1 MSITVNGRSPLSLT
15 CVSAPT
21 TTISAR
27 FLRQLFNAASPAWVP
42 ITLYTAEHGFFTV
55 VVRPVVGTSIFDLSL
70 GLDWNASMR
79 ELLLGSGWILPSR
92 FDPVRF
98 FLPTLASTS
107 SASLDSS
114 TESARTLS
122 SVGNSAGGAVYS
134 SAGGAEERAVGAAVY
149 SSADGAEERAGG
161 AAVYSSA
168 GGAEERAV
176 GAAVYSSAGG
186 AEERAVGAAVYSS
199 AGGADE
205 RAVGAATSSSA
216 GGAGTS
222 EFLLEGFDLLQAI
235 LSASDLSHSVFL
247 NVGKEFLRRLLECHG
262 IDCALFQ
269 TVEQYQLA
277 ILNHLMLGL
286 FCYEFPAFLSLR
298 YRRPES
304 VCLCR
309 WV

>member
-92 FDPVRF
+92 FDPWR
-98 FLPTLASTS
+98 STS

-149 SSADGAEERAGG
+149 SSADGAEERAVVLLFIPVPVVLKSVPL
-161 AAVYSSA
+161 ALAVYSSA
-168 GGAEERAV
+168 VVLKSVPLA
-176 GAAVYSSAGG
+176 
-186 AEERAVGAAVYSS
+186 
-199 AGGADE
+199 
-205 RAVGAATSSSA
+205 
-216 GGAGTS
+216 
-222 EFLLEGFDLLQAI
+222 LLFIPVPVVLMSVPLALLLRPVPVVLA
-235 LSASDLSHSVFL
+235 LL
-247 NVGKEFLRRLLECHG
+247 NSFSK
-262 IDCALFQ
+262 I
-269 TVEQYQLA
+269 
-277 ILNHLMLGL
+277 
-286 FCYEFPAFLSLR
+286 
-298 YRRPES
+298 
-304 VCLCR
+304 
-309 WV
+309 